1 MSHLKET
8 LEEDVIVDG
17 LSLKDQ
23 HFLDILFDE
32 HKGNIRS
39 AMLASG
45 YPKSTPSSAVTLR
58 LKNQIQERAKIFLAT
73 STAKAVISLVDVIDD
88 PNVPGTKNILT
99 AAKEILD
106 RGGVFKEETITV
118 QQQDNMFILPAK
130 ESSDED
136 E

>member
-1 MSHLKET
+1 MSHLKDL
-8 LEEDVIVDG
+8 LEEDVKVGSITERDEY
-17 LSLKDQ
+17 
-23 HFLDILFDE
+23 FLDILFDE

-45 YPKSTPSSAVTLR
+45 YPKSTPSSQVTLR

-106 RGGVFKEETITV
+106 RGGVYKEETVHV

-130 ESSDED
+130 EVE
-136 E
+136 EE